1 MSCPNSAPEKDAF
14 LVIEVS
20 LRAALSVCQGCC
32 STDVLKKSPE
42 QSCQC
47 LFPRHAHAVGVLQLQ
62 LQLQLPAPGGRL
74 SGGMDV
80 LLLFSRACCGLWAI
94 TPHSVLSVP
103 LRRCPLSLQPQD
115 PAQHLAFK
123 KVSNKLLLNKLMKNF
138 ILKIVIYAHRK
149 NAIHTQHVSLPLRIH
164 VCTVYVH
171 PSPFHCADGSQLW
184 SVLCFS
190 FFFF

>member
-1 MSCPNSAPEKDAF
+1 MSCPKFAPEKEAF
-14 LVIEVS
+14 LVNEIS

-62 LQLQLPAPGGRL
+62 LPAPGGRL
-74 SGGMDV
+74 SGGVDI

-103 LRRCPLSLQPQD
+103 L
-115 PAQHLAFK
+115 
-123 KVSNKLLLNKLMKNF
+123 
-138 ILKIVIYAHRK
+138 
-149 NAIHTQHVSLPLRIH
+149 
-164 VCTVYVH
+164 
-171 PSPFHCADGSQLW
+171 
-184 SVLCFS
+184 
-190 FFFF
+190 